1 MMHVP
6 IHYQDAPG
14 LMRASEIPRADGN
27 GIEETKT
34 HCLLGPS
41 VMAGRA
47 DQSET
52 IIKLAR
58 RDGFQQAQ
66 KTARR

>member
-1 MMHVP
+1 M
-6 IHYQDAPG
+6 
-14 LMRASEIPRADGN
+14 LASEIPRADGN

-34 HCLLGPS
+34 HCLIGPS

-52 IIKLAR
+52 IMKLA
-58 RDGFQQAQ
+58 GSNGLQQSQ
-66 KTARR
+66 KTAHR

>member
-1 MMHVP
+1 
-6 IHYQDAPG
+6 
-14 LMRASEIPRADGN
+14 MRALEIPRADGN

-34 HCLLGPS
+34 HCLIGPR

-52 IIKLAR
+52 IMKLAGS
-58 RDGFQQAQ
+58 DGIKQAQ
-66 KTARR
+66 KTAHR